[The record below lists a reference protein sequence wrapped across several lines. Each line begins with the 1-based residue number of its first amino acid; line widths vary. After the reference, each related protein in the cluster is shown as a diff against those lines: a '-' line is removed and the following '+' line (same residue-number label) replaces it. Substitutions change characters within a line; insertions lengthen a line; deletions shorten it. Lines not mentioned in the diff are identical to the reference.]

1 MTTSTAPISLSTTT
15 IPKSYLQFCE
25 EELNPDL
32 HASYSRKSTL
42 WKVAAVATLVAFTA
56 LMVGVLVASA
66 LYAPVFFPMI
76 GVCCILPLGQVQK
89 VYRLFEK
96 WSDEAS
102 ERAVQLGA
110 INKHYQELSGS
121 TPSQLQQLLQQK
133 GINHVTGMQ
142 HNDPN
147 LTSLKPLI
155 ARHLFWEGH
164 VEELNKKMQE
174 KLELASKLYNKD
186 YTENKDEIYELRSE
200 ALEIEKQVL
209 ESKAKNAFINAVI
222 RRPHYTGNLED
233 LGTFSPLSG
242 QERAI
247 GMQAGAAGSN
257 EFFSF
262 KARSM
267 PAIFYDEA
275 KRLAV
280 PDLAMR
286 MVIAM
291 SP

>member
-1 MTTSTAPISLSTTT
+1 MTTSTVPVSISTPSV
-15 IPKSYLQFCE
+15 PKSYLQFCE

-32 HASYSRKSTL
+32 LSSCSRKSTL
-42 WKVAAVATLVAFTA
+42 WKVAAVTTLVAFTA
-56 LMVGVLVASA
+56 LMVGALVASA
-66 LYAPVFFPMI
+66 LYAPIFFPMV

-89 VYRLFEK
+89 VYRLFVK

-110 INKHYQELSGS
+110 INGHYQELSGS
-121 TPSQLQQLLQQK
+121 TPSQLQQLVGQK
-133 GINHVTGMQ
+133 GINNITGMQ

-147 LTSLKPLI
+147 LTTLKPLI

-164 VEELNKKMQE
+164 VEELTKKMQE
-174 KLELASKLYNKD
+174 KLDEASKLSSEG

-222 RRPHYTGNLED
+222 RRPHYMGNLED

-247 GMQAGAAGSN
+247 GSQAGAAGTN

-267 PAIFYDEA
+267 PGIFYNEA
-275 KRLAV
+275 KQLSV

-291 SP
+291 SA